1 MKHHKKVLIA
11 LVLLLFLTPFAALA
25 QLEGT
30 YEVTVDKKQEEKK
43 SARWTLAEWLAQK
56 HQNQMMD
63 LWLAKNSYSSP
74 FEFFFDTQSIN
85 YNESSGTGSPSVNRN
100 LYDGD
105 LAAYAGRIGLRG
117 GYETD
122 TDNRT
127 GWYGSL
133 NFRILGRALQDT
145 HINLE
150 YGLRGMTLVNSGQPN
165 ETFQNQYG
173 GVSTDIYLTKFFGLE
188 GKYLRILP
196 AQSDLQRTL
205 QGEEEDAGIFIDFSF
220 FRIFGNWRHEFLHY
234 DGGTQ
239 PSSSEIR
246 DGIGGGIRL
255 YF

>member
-1 MKHHKKVLIA
+1 MKRKITAIILTAIA
-11 LVLLLFLTPFAALA
+11 LLFSSKVLA

-30 YEVTVDKKQEEKK
+30 YEVMIDKKQEEKK
-43 SARWTLAEWLAQK
+43 SVRWTLAEWLAQK
-56 HQNQMMD
+56 KQNQMMD

-85 YNESSGTGSPSVNRN
+85 YNESAGTGGSATNRN

-105 LAAYAGRIGLRG
+105 IAAYAGRIGLRG

-122 TDNRT
+122 TENRSQ
-127 GWYGSL
+127 WSGSF
-133 NFRILGRALQDT
+133 NFRIMGRALQDT
-145 HINLE
+145 HFNLE
-150 YGLRGMTLVNSGQPN
+150 YGLRGLTLITTGQPT

-173 GVSTDIYLTKFFGLE
+173 GVSTDIYLTRFFGLE

-196 AQSDLQRTL
+196 AQSDQQRTME
-205 QGEEEDAGIFIDFSF
+205 GEEEDAGAFIDFGSF
-220 FRIFGNWRHEFLHY
+220 RVFGNWRHEFLHY

-246 DGIGGGIRL
+246 DGLGGGLRL